1 MRGVRPD
8 ECPVTGRCLAGG
20 SLDFVDRRSWLWLLG
35 LSAIWG
41 GSYLLIKIG
50 LRDLSPEMV
59 AFARIALAAAV
70 LLAIAAR
77 RGALAAL
84 RGRLRWVAMLAAVQ
98 VAGPFL
104 LIAAGEQSISSS
116 LAGILVATT
125 PIFTALLALRLDP
138 EERSEGMRLV
148 GVGVGIAGVVA
159 IFGLDLSGS
168 GVLGGL
174 AVVLAGFGYAVGGFV
189 FKARFADAPPLGVVA
204 GVMAASALMLLV
216 PAAVPLPSSAPSI
229 GPVAAVVALGLFGT
243 GLAFVI
249 FYALIATV
257 GPART
262 MLVSYVAPG
271 FAVVYGA
278 WFLSEPITAGKVI
291 GLAAVL
297 VGSWL
302 GAGGSVRAGEAAV
315 EEAAVASESS

>member
-1 MRGVRPD
+1 M
-8 ECPVTGRCLAGG
+8 
-20 SLDFVDRRSWLWLLG
+20 DRRSWFLLLG

-59 AFARIALAAAV
+59 AFARIALAAVV

-77 RGALAAL
+77 RGALVAL
-84 RGRLRWVAMLAAVQ
+84 RGRFRWVATLGAIQ

-104 LIAAGEQSISSS
+104 LISAGERSISSS

-148 GVGVGIAGVVA
+148 GVGIGIAGVVA
-159 IFGLDLSGS
+159 IFGLDIGGS
-168 GVLGGL
+168 GLLGGL
-174 AVVLAGFGYAVGGFV
+174 AVVLASLGYAVGGFI

-216 PAAVPLPSSAPSI
+216 PAAVTLPSGAPGL

-243 GLAFVI
+243 GLAFVV
-249 FYALIATV
+249 FYYLIATV

-278 WFLSEPITAGKVI
+278 WFLSEPITVGKVV

-302 GAGGSVRAGEAAV
+302 GAGGSVRSEVAV
-315 EEAAVASESS
+315 EEGAMAPEAPQAAAAAARSAGAMR

>member
-1 MRGVRPD
+1 M
-8 ECPVTGRCLAGG
+8 
-20 SLDFVDRRSWLWLLG
+20 DRRSWLLLLG

-77 RGALAAL
+77 RGALASL
-84 RGRLRWVAMLAAVQ
+84 RGRLGWVALLGAVQ

-125 PIFTALLALRLDP
+125 PIFTAILALRLDP

-148 GVGVGIAGVVA
+148 GVGVGIAGVIA
-159 IFGLDLSGS
+159 IFGLDLAGS

-174 AVVLAGFGYAVGGFV
+174 AVVLASFGYAVGGFLY
-189 FKARFADAPPLGVVA
+189 KARFADVPPLGVVA

-216 PAAVPLPSSAPSI
+216 PAAVTLPSSAPGI
-229 GPVAAVVALGLFGT
+229 GPLAAVVALGLFGT

-249 FYALIATV
+249 FYALIASV

-271 FAVVYGA
+271 FAVIYGA
-278 WFLSEPITAGKVI
+278 WFLSEPITAGKLI

-297 VGSWL
+297 AGSWL
-302 GAGGSVRAGEAAV
+302 GVGGRVRGEVAV
-315 EEAAVASESS
+315 EEAAVASESP